1 MRSVVVWMYYYFE
14 LLRDANKEL
23 IKIVGMDCVGNTL
36 ELEQKFCE
44 LLSKIIVLIPCRI
57 DEKTKKVKTVHK
69 DGIFNFSDVFSD
81 LEESI
86 DSLVNKNSKIFYKIK
101 FIRNKHE
108 HELHFVNTYGA
119 SSGSG
124 EKTNIILIYNN
135 PKKKKEIIKLSTDEL
150 IKIMKSIN
158 SLFDDIMDQ
167 ILDYLMQN
175 KEDDEFNNVYRNRY
189 WKIKYS
195 DYNEMYESPMLL
207 LKISRCMK

>member
-1 MRSVVVWMYYYFE
+1 MRSVIVWMYYYFE

-23 IKIVGMDCVGNTL
+23 IKIVGMDCIGNTL

-86 DSLVNKNSKIFYKIK
+86 DNLVNKNSKVFYKIK

-108 HELHFVNTYGA
+108 HELHFVNPYGA
-119 SSGSG
+119 SSGSDV
-124 EKTNIILIYNN
+124 KTNITLKYSN
-135 PKKKKEIIKLSTDEL
+135 PKNKKEIIELSTDEL

-158 SLFDDIMDQ
+158 NLFDDMMEQ
-167 ILDYLMQN
+167 ILDYLN
-175 KEDDEFNNVYRNRY
+175 HDKEDEEFNDVYRNRY
-189 WKIKYS
+189 WRIKYS
-195 DYNEMYESPMLL
+195 DYNEIYDSPIL
-207 LKISRCMK
+207 LKISRAMK

>member
-1 MRSVVVWMYYYFE
+1 MRSVIVWMYYYFE

-23 IKIVGMDCVGNTL
+23 IKIVGMDCIGNTL

-86 DSLVNKNSKIFYKIK
+86 DNLVNKNSKVFYKIK

-108 HELHFVNTYGA
+108 HELHFVNPYGA
-119 SSGSG
+119 SSGSDV
-124 EKTNIILIYNN
+124 KTNITLKYSN
-135 PKKKKEIIKLSTDEL
+135 PKNKKEIIELSTDEL

-158 SLFDDIMDQ
+158 NLFDDMMEQ
-167 ILDYLMQN
+167 ILDYLN
-175 KEDDEFNNVYRNRY
+175 HDKEDEKFNDVYRNRY
-189 WKIKYS
+189 WRIKYS
-195 DYNEMYESPMLL
+195 DYNEIYDSPIL
-207 LKISRCMK
+207 LKISRAMK